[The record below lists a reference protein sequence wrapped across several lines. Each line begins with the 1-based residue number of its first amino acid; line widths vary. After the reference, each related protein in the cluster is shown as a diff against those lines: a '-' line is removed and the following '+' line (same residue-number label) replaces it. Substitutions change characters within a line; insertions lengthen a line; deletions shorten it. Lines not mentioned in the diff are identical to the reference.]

1 MVSIDRAKRFQP
13 SGESDQNLIC
23 GCLEGDPQSFRQ
35 IYQRYQRQVR
45 SILFRLCGESQLDDL
60 TQEVFLRAWKG
71 LPKMQNPERFA
82 AWLYRISWNIATD
95 YRRGAAQTRSRLEHF
110 SQQTQTQTPAPDLIH
125 LHYQD
130 LVQRGLAH
138 LSFDH
143 GSVLILH
150 DLEGLSQNEI
160 AEILAIPAGTVKSR
174 LSRGRL
180 ALRKFLHQQ
189 GVQL

>member
-1 MVSIDRAKRFQP
+1 MVSIDRAKRCQP
-13 SGESDQNLIC
+13 SGQSDHDLIC
-23 GCLEGDPQSFRQ
+23 QCLGGDAESFRR

-71 LPKMQNPERFA
+71 LPRMQQHERFA
-82 AWLYRISWNIATD
+82 AWLYRIAWNIATD
-95 YRRGAAQTRSRLEHF
+95 YRRVAAQTRSRFELF
-110 SQQTQTQTPAPDLIH
+110 SQQTQTQTAPPDLMH

-143 GSVLILH
+143 GSVLVLH
-150 DLEGLSQNEI
+150 DLEGLSQKEI

-180 ALRKFLHQQ
+180 ALKQFLHQQ
-189 GVQL
+189 GVQP

>member
-1 MVSIDRAKRFQP
+1 MVSIDRAKKRQP
-13 SGESDQNLIC
+13 SGESEHDLIC
-23 GCLEGDPQSFRQ
+23 QCLRGDSESFRQ

-82 AWLYRISWNIATD
+82 AWLYRIAWNIATD
-95 YRRGAAQTRSRLEHF
+95 YRRGAAQTRSRLESL
-110 SQQTQTQTPAPDLIH
+110 SQQTQTQTPAPDLMH

-150 DLEGLSQNEI
+150 DLEGLSQNQI

-174 LSRGRL
+174 LSRSRL
-180 ALRKFLHQQ
+180 ALKQFLHQQ